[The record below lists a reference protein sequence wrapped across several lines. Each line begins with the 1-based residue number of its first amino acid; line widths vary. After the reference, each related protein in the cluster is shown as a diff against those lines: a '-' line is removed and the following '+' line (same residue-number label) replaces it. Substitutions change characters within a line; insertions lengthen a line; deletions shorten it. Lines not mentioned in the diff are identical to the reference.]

1 MSDGSLKRCTKD
13 ENADLFY
20 GLPWA
25 HGTLAFLM
33 AVEITIIPAK
43 KYVRLESI
51 PCSTK
56 NESVAVFDRE
66 SRRQDVDF
74 VEGLM

>member
-1 MSDGSLKRCTKD
+1 MSRSDGSLKRCTKD

-25 HGTLAFLM
+25 NGTLAFLM

-51 PCSTK
+51 PY
-56 NESVAVFDRE
+56 
-66 SRRQDVDF
+66 
-74 VEGLM
+74 